1 MFCNIKGTKICI
13 LSGESQKGI
22 NTFQQ
27 CWVENQKGTITLPYF
42 CTAVAPFWLSTE
54 QLYSVN
60 AILTLKWQYHLGLLC
75 FRHQYNLIK
84 LIPNLNSRVLV
95 LKFFSFTPHVN
106 PYSTQKFI
114 IWTGSQAS
122 RLKRWYQGLYRGTY
136 KRMAVQLLKEPTGFS
151 HGEQNFYSEWLS
163 SPVMLIKVF

>member
-27 CWVENQKGTITLPYF
+27 CWVENQKGAITLDYF
-42 CTAVAPFWLSTE
+42 CTAIAPFWLSTE

-60 AILTLKWQYHLGLLC
+60 AILTLKWQFHLGLLC

-95 LKFFSFTPHVN
+95 LKFLVLLPMWIKILCRNSSYGQVPRPVD
-106 PYSTQKFI
+106 SRGGIKGFI
-114 IWTGSQAS
+114 EAPTRGWQHKI
-122 RLKRWYQGLYRGTY
+122 LVKGLR
-136 KRMAVQLLKEPTGFS
+136 RFS
-151 HGEQNFYSEWLS
+151 HGEQNL
-163 SPVMLIKVF
+163 